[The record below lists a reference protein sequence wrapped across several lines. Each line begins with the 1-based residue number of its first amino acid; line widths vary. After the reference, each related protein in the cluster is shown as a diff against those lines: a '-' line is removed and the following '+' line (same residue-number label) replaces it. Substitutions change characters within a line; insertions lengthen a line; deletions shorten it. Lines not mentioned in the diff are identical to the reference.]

1 MKKICTCM
9 IVLLLLIT
17 GCASKQVEES
27 SNSEPPETIELG
39 GYTVPDYE
47 VYKLSSEE
55 NKLGDTKV
63 MLKGKMSDIKESD
76 GLIIGTLHADE
87 GGWLSAIGD
96 PLLHDYSM
104 IQGILEGKE
113 VGCLGTYAGFSGTM
127 ELPAVAAD
135 TFLCEGNA
143 YYAPIIFLSEPYSSE
158 IGDILDRAQT
168 GEAPEATD
176 SEPEDESIVAEESE
190 VTESSEETLYYSS
203 GTYKVGSD
211 IAAGEYVIVNAS
223 ASYMEVTS
231 DSSGDLSAI
240 VMNDFFTNRLYVTV
254 SEGQYITFKG
264 KMYAEADTPAYVPIN
279 GIYGEGMYKVGKDI
293 PAGEYKISPTEDRG
307 YFEVCSDSFGTLHSI
322 LTNDNIQNE
331 VYQSLSEGQYIKLQS
346 CQIIS

>member
-1 MKKICTCM
+1 M

-87 GGWLSAIGD
+87 GDWLIAIGD

-135 TFLCEGNA
+135 TFLCEGT
-143 YYAPIIFLSEPYSSE
+143 PIMRP
-158 IGDILDRAQT
+158 
-168 GEAPEATD
+168 
-176 SEPEDESIVAEESE
+176 
-190 VTESSEETLYYSS
+190 LY
-203 GTYKVGSD
+203 
-211 IAAGEYVIVNAS
+211 
-223 ASYMEVTS
+223 
-231 DSSGDLSAI
+231 
-240 VMNDFFTNRLYVTV
+240 F
-254 SEGQYITFKG
+254 
-264 KMYAEADTPAYVPIN
+264 
-279 GIYGEGMYKVGKDI
+279 
-293 PAGEYKISPTEDRG
+293 
-307 YFEVCSDSFGTLHSI
+307 
-322 LTNDNIQNE
+322 
-331 VYQSLSEGQYIKLQS
+331 
-346 CQIIS
+346 